1 MLSASA
7 TPARKAIFTTML
19 RVPIGQAEPGMRLA
33 MRVLHP
39 QRGNLLLNEGLPLD
53 ALLIRRL
60 AELEVTEIWIE
71 YPGAEQIRQYISPT
85 LLVQQS
91 QLVTTIAEMIDRV
104 QRESYADLDFERYRK
119 TIQGMIEAL
128 VSEPLSAAYI
138 MELGGAAGSD
148 LRHASEVC
156 LLSVLL
162 GLKLQGYLIE
172 QRKRLLPRD
181 ARDVVSLGMGAMLH
195 DIGKALL
202 DPDVRDRYERERDQT
217 DPHYREHVTL
227 GHRMLSGA
235 IASSA
240 VGVVLHHH
248 QHFDGS
254 GFPASPGIDGAL
266 RGLAGE
272 DIHVFARIACV
283 ANHFDRLRRP
293 PSGQV
298 QPRVRVLHAMLG
310 TNLAAR
316 FDPVILAMLPAV
328 VPAYP
333 PGSIVRLSNDARAVV
348 VHWHTEA
355 PCQPTVQTLED
366 PTLPSHE
373 LTLAQIANNMPCG
386 RTIDLRQE
394 PELRVIEHDG
404 QNVSADNFRLI
415 QPPGSPQKN
424 AA

>member
-1 MLSASA
+1 
-7 TPARKAIFTTML
+7 ML

-33 MRVLHP
+33 LPVLHP

-53 ALLIRRL
+53 ALLVRRL
-60 AELEVTEIWIE
+60 AELEVSEIWIE
-71 YPGAEQIRQYISPT
+71 YPGTEQIKKYVSPT
-85 LLVQQS
+85 LLIQQS
-91 QLVTTIAEMIDRV
+91 QMVSTIADMLDRV
-104 QRESYADLDFERYRK
+104 QRDAYADLEFENYRR
-119 TIQGMIEAL
+119 TIQSMIEGL

-138 MELGGAAGSD
+138 MELGGAASSD

-162 GLKLQGYLIE
+162 GLKLQGYLVE

-181 ARDVVSLGMGAMLH
+181 AKDVVSLGMGAMLH
-195 DIGKALL
+195 DVGKTQIDSA
-202 DPDVRDRYERERDQT
+202 VRDRYERTRDQG
-217 DPHYREHVTL
+217 DPHYREHVTI
-227 GHRMLSGA
+227 GHKMLSGA

-254 GFPASPGIDGAL
+254 GFPTAAGLDGVQ

-272 DIHVFARIACV
+272 SIHVFARIACV

-293 PSGQV
+293 FDGSI
-298 QPRVRVLHAMLG
+298 QPRVRVLRTMLG
-310 TNLAAR
+310 TNLASR

-333 PGSIVRLSNDARAVV
+333 PGSIVKLSNNLRTVV
-348 VHWHTEA
+348 VEWHTEA
-355 PCQPTVQTLED
+355 PCQPTVQALDDSTTLIGDEAPAFD
-366 PTLPSHE
+366 SAAAPPS
-373 LTLAQIANNMPCG
+373 G
-386 RTIDLRQE
+386 RQIDLRQE
-394 PELRVIEHDG
+394 PEIRVVEHDG
-404 QNVSADNFRLI
+404 IDVSGDNFRLI
-415 QPPGSPQKN
+415 QSAAEGHKN